1 MGNIPLAFVMLA
13 GSLLA
18 FTDLPQQVKQIVDDT
33 ILTGQQIAT
42 AGDLRSLSTMLDV
55 HYLKRG
61 IYPAEE
67 RFGEWLA
74 VTFKENDLKELS
86 QDHWG
91 NSFQYAVS
99 TGRKAYSLSS
109 SGADGIFGTSDDM
122 KVTGP

>member
-1 MGNIPLAFVMLA
+1 MGNIPLAFVVLTS
-13 GSLLA
+13 SLLA

-74 VTFKENDLKELS
+74 ATFKENDLKELS

-91 NSFQYAVS
+91 NSFQYTVS
-99 TGRKAYSLSS
+99 MGRKAYSLSS
-109 SGADGIFGTSDDM
+109 SRADGIFGTSDDM